1 MAFYIWIVLIPFIH
15 AIIFIC
21 NKCIQSKF
29 SENKCIHVLIRK
41 LYRAFTFSL
50 YIRFILEI
58 YVFLLLAS
66 ISEVYMFSSSSYAR
80 RVSLSI
86 AYLII
91 AFCAG
96 FVCLSVWQ
104 YFKSLKDVSL
114 ESMIYFS
121 EFFNGIKANGKART
135 YSTIFLLRRTVFC
148 WIVLLLHKSMSLTLL
163 SSTFVLVQFCYLSF
177 FIIVRPLA
185 EVKDNIVEIFNETIF
200 IVIWSMLIF
209 YQSADQWNKELENAF
224 IGLVVL
230 SNAIQIPLKINSISY
245 LNLNCSFNS
254 FF

>member
-1 MAFYIWIVLIPFIH
+1 MAFYIWIVLIPFTH
-15 AIIFIC
+15 AIISVC
-21 NKCIQSKF
+21 NKCIQNKF
-29 SENKCIHVLIRK
+29 SENKCTHNLIRK
-41 LYRAFTFSL
+41 LYRVMTFGL
-50 YIRFILEI
+50 YIRLILEI

-66 ISEVYMFSSSSYAR
+66 ISEVYMFSSSSDSKQ
-80 RVSLSI
+80 VSLSI
-86 AYLII
+86 ACLII

-104 YFKSLKDVSL
+104 YFKSFKDVSL
-114 ESMIYFS
+114 ESMIYFT
-121 EFFNGIKANGKART
+121 EFFSGIKANGKART

-148 WIVLLLHKSMSLTLL
+148 WIVLLLHKSMFLTLL

-185 EVKDNIVEIFNETIF
+185 EVKDNIVETFNETIF
-200 IVIWSMLIF
+200 IVLWSMLIF

-230 SNAIQIPLKINSISY
+230 SNAVQIPLKINSI
-245 LNLNCSFNS
+245 F
-254 FF
+254 